1 MLFVKVIIVYYY
13 VLLTDYIFS
22 CFRRAKIKRPSAAD
36 NGTLVITGRSILNAA
51 QKVGDSKGIE
61 YSDSSHSVYLVT
73 GMARMKLTPF
83 AKNLSSV
90 NITNNKAI
98 VESDVIEKQF
108 CVESAE
114 FIVLANDSPASLQH
128 KCVGGN
134 FSKSSQVADH
144 SKALLVTA
152 VELQSVEV
160 KKTLETIAK
169 GIFTGQPRAFI
180 RILLSSEP
188 KLSAADLLSDAYYGT
203 VKLFIS
209 SIGNDCNMTE
219 VKDVTTAGII
229 ICKHM
234 NSITTDTWKTFLA
247 SKSITTLPTNSSS
260 SSNSS
265 SNSLFVEGSVVSPLL
280 PQIAANS
287 VWLFLGN
294 LECPV
299 YQVVNHD
306 KIVCIDIKDFSAYTI
321 RNIDL
326 QLQLKHNS
334 HDVGAVFRVD
344 RFSKEE
350 GNLEYGKYL
359 NGKFPGSSNTDKVS
373 HLKFLIQEEASPE
386 N

>member
-306 KIVCIDIKDFSAYTI
+306 KIVCIDIKDFSTYTI
-321 RNIDL
+321 RNVDL

>member
-1 MLFVKVIIVYYY
+1 
-13 VLLTDYIFS
+13 
-22 CFRRAKIKRPSAAD
+22 
-36 NGTLVITGRSILNAA
+36 
-51 QKVGDSKGIE
+51 
-61 YSDSSHSVYLVT
+61 
-73 GMARMKLTPF
+73 MARMKLTPF

-306 KIVCIDIKDFSAYTI
+306 KIVCIDIKDFSTYTI
-321 RNIDL
+321 RNVDL

>member
-1 MLFVKVIIVYYY
+1 MYYY

-61 YSDSSHSVYLVT
+61 YSGSSHSVYLVT

-247 SKSITTLPTNSSS
+247 SKSTTTLPTNSSS

-306 KIVCIDIKDFSAYTI
+306 KIVCIDIKDFSAYTV
-321 RNIDL
+321 RNVDL

-334 HDVGAVFRVD
+334 HDVGAVFCVD

-359 NGKFPGSSNTDKVS
+359 NGKFPGNSNTDKVS